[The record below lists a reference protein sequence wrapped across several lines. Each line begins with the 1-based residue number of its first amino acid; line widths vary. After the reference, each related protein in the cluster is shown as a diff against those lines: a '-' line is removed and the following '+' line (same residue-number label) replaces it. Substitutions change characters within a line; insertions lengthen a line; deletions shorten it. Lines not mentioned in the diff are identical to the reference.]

1 LRVQLLHFRKGG
13 LLPHREV
20 RALRGP
26 GALVLERVWRQLA
39 LASNWP
45 VLVAVFALSAVGVV
59 SIWADNR
66 GDAIKQ
72 LIFFFVGLAGMG
84 LFQAIN
90 YQVLGRFV
98 WGFYVFSLVLI
109 CYTVLGSIA
118 DAHHI
123 TLPGAHPI
131 KGQCNWINL
140 KLGTFVFSLQPAELT
155 KIAFV
160 GVMAR
165 YLRFR
170 NNYRTLRG
178 LLPPFGLAL
187 LPLVLILKQPDLGT
201 ALVFIPVLFVMLFVA
216 GAKLRHLAAVA
227 ALGTVMAPV
236 LWMAGTNVPV
246 FRHLPPLI
254 KGYQRE
260 RVYAMFSNDPK
271 TLRETGFQQEHALIA
286 LGSGGLGG
294 KGFGNIPVGQSVPE
308 AHNDMIFS
316 LVGEQFGFFGVVA
329 VLGAY
334 IVLFAAGIEIAG
346 NTREPF
352 GRLLAVGIVSMLAG
366 QTFINLMVATKLM
379 PVTGITLPFVS
390 YGGSSLLASFLSAG
404 LLLNVGQNRPLIMAR
419 DSFEFDRKPQE

>member
-1 LRVQLLHFRKGG
+1 
-13 LLPHREV
+13 
-20 RALRGP
+20 
-26 GALVLERVWRQLA
+26 VLERVWRQLA

-72 LIFFFVGLAGMG
+72 AIFILVGLAGMG

-98 WGFYVFSLVLI
+98 WGFYLFSLTLI
-109 CYTVLGSIA
+109 CYTVLGSVA

-131 KGQCNWINL
+131 KGQCNWINFRL
-140 KLGTFVFSLQPAELT
+140 SSTYTFSLQPAELA

-170 NNYRTLRG
+170 SNYRRLTG
-178 LLPPFGLAL
+178 LLAPFGLAV

-201 ALVFIPVLFVMLFVA
+201 ALVFIPALFVLLFVA
-216 GAKLRHLAAVA
+216 GAKMRHLLAIMG
-227 ALGTVMAPV
+227 LGLLLAPV
-236 LWMAGTNVPV
+236 LWMAGTNAPG
-246 FRHLPPLI
+246 FKHLPTLI
-254 KGYQRE
+254 KPYQRA
-260 RVYAMFSNDPK
+260 RVYAMFGHDPK

-286 LGSGGLGG
+286 LGSGGISG
-294 KGFGNIPVGQSVPE
+294 KGAGNIQVSPVVPE
-308 AHNDMIFS
+308 IRNDMVFA
-316 LVGEQFGFFGVVA
+316 LVGEQFGFFGSAA

-352 GRLLAVGIVSMLAG
+352 GRLVAVGIVAMMAG
-366 QTFINLMVATKLM
+366 QTFINLMVVTKLM
-379 PVTGITLPFVS
+379 PVTGITLPFIS
-390 YGGSSLLASFLSAG
+390 SGGSSLLACFLSAG
-404 LLLNVGQNRPLIMAR
+404 LLLNIGQNRPLVMAK
-419 DSFEFDRKPQE
+419 DSFEFE